1 MNFRSVTTGASSR
14 SLIEAVLN
22 IGASGMMMPESMP
35 RLPRA
40 VINNMPGM
48 KAAEIGYVVASSL
61 FGSEV
66 PAQKVKDVV
75 SSALSFDMP
84 LVEIDRDIY
93 ALELFHGPTMT
104 VKDLGARFIAR
115 LLNAVGAAHPER
127 PLNVMVASSGNSGS
141 AVANG
146 SLGVKGINVCVL
158 YPVGTPRSV
167 ASRFTALGSNVH
179 AIEVDGTLEDCN
191 RMMQQ
196 LLADPDMA
204 QRTLMTS
211 AGSANIGR
219 ILAQTLIFFHA
230 WARMRELTDGDAP
243 VRFSIPTGTGGTLLS
258 CLMARDM
265 GLDMQPPVAACNAN
279 AAIARYAE
287 SQPYAPKA
295 VHTAAYAIDT
305 ATLAN
310 APRLDAIG
318 ARGRFVAQTVSDDEI
333 SDTILTTLSDTGRML
348 DPHAATALAALRQHM
363 RPGEKGIVLATAH
376 PALSIDQM
384 TRITGRAI
392 ELPLALT
399 RFMSVRR
406 PATRIA
412 PTYPALKRYLTH
424 NL

>member
-1 MNFRSVTTGASSR
+1 MKFRSVTSGYTSQ

-22 IGASGMMMPESMP
+22 IGKAGMMMPEKLP
-35 RLPRA
+35 TLPRA
-40 VINNMPGM
+40 VIHNMPGM
-48 KAAEIGYVVASSL
+48 KAAEIGYVVGSAL

-66 PAQKVKDVV
+66 PAQKVKEVAEK
-75 SSALSFDMP
+75 ALSFDMP

-104 VKDLGARFIAR
+104 IKDVGARFVAR

-127 PLNVMVASSGNSGS
+127 PLNVMVATSGNSGS

-158 YPVGTPRSV
+158 YPVGTPQS
-167 ASRFTALGSNVH
+167 ATSRFTALGSNVH
-179 AIEVDGTLEDCN
+179 AIEVDGTIDDCN

-196 LLADPDMA
+196 LLSDPEMA
-204 QRTLMTS
+204 QRSMMTS

-219 ILAQTLIFFHA
+219 ILAQTIIFFHA
-230 WARMRELTDGDAP
+230 WARLRELTESDAP
-243 VRFSIPTGTGGTLLS
+243 VRFSIPTGTGSTLLA
-258 CLMARDM
+258 CLMARNM
-265 GLDMQPPVAACNAN
+265 GLAMQPPVAACNVN
-279 AAIARYAE
+279 AAIARYAA
-287 SQPYAPKA
+287 SQPYATHA
-295 VHTAAYAIDT
+295 VRTSAYAIDT
-305 ATLAN
+305 ATVAN

-318 ARGRFVAQTVSDDEI
+318 ARDRFVAHTVTDAEIAQTI
-333 SDTILTTLSDTGRML
+333 RDTRVKANITL
-348 DPHAATALAALRQHM
+348 DPHSATALAALRQQL

-376 PALSIDQM
+376 PALSMDIM
-384 TRITGRAI
+384 TSITGRAI

-406 PATRIA
+406 PATRIP
-412 PTYPALKRYLTH
+412 PTYPALKRYLTT